1 MPRTTK
7 KAAAELRI
15 ESKRV
20 PLPPRTYFGRV
31 PKYQAALGA
40 MKVGDSF
47 VVKNVASTS
56 SPLGGPLAVAKKKYG
71 FKFSQRRLPDGSL
84 RVWRVE

>member
-15 ESKRV
+15 ESKIL
-20 PLPPRTYFGRV
+20 LPPRTYFGRV
-31 PKYQAALGA
+31 PKYQAALGT